1 MGYEL
6 LKEKLSE
13 MENDPFKENLVAKLE
28 QVKEGKR
35 DLYF

>member
-1 MGYEL
+1 MEQYSSKHSL
-6 LKEKLSE
+6 IEKLQ
-13 MENDPFKENLVAKLE
+13 